1 MTTEPSQRQDRAT
14 RAATLVLE
22 QATADFLRRLP
33 EFQTR
38 SEERIQKVSREL
50 AKALAQAI
58 SQHP

>member
-1 MTTEPSQRQDRAT
+1 MNSEPSQRQDRAI
-14 RAATLVLE
+14 RSATLALE

-50 AKALAQAI
+50 AKALAQEV